1 VCDGM
6 AMNIKSN
13 LLSGDQPPGHERL
26 PRNAVSPRL
35 NWPNGIATE
44 HLLRAGVLI
53 AAMEN
58 WTSAPRH
65 LKDVMFS
72 QVLTTKRDYVWVDYS
87 RRNSKLAPFVSQYAK
102 GSSVPRERHK
112 SSIFHPPHINPVRVL
127 TADDMF
133 NHRPG
138 SVEVATDAYLIARD
152 IEDLDK
158 RITRT
163 EE

>member
-1 VCDGM
+1 MGR
-6 AMNIKSN
+6 
-13 LLSGDQPPGHERL
+13 LLAQKFEVGSICESIRQ
-26 PRNAVSPRL
+26 
-35 NWPNGIATE
+35 
-44 HLLRAGVLI
+44 
-53 AAMEN
+53 
-58 WTSAPRH
+58 
-65 LKDVMFS
+65 
-72 QVLTTKRDYVWVDYS
+72 
-87 RRNSKLAPFVSQYAK
+87 